1 MKLEIKNPYL
11 FFLGSI
17 PFILF
22 IGFLDKQIMSVS
34 IHDDYYVFS
43 KSDFSVLISY
53 LFGIVG
59 FGYLMM
65 KKYNKKLIK
74 WLIWIH
80 IIVSISGASI
90 LFIVPY
96 LYTQNDLVKPNTILI
111 LTGLA
116 VIFSQLFYLIN
127 IIISIFRKDKSFN

>member
-1 MKLEIKNPYL
+1 MKLEIKNPYWL
-11 FFLGSI
+11 FLSSI
-17 PFILF
+17 PFILL
-22 IGFLDKQIMSVS
+22 IGFMDKQIMSVS
-34 IHDDYYVFS
+34 IHNDYYVFS
-43 KSDFSVLISY
+43 ISDFSVLISY

-65 KKYNKKLIK
+65 KIYNKKLIK
-74 WLIWIH
+74 WLNWMH

-96 LYTQNDLVKPNTILI
+96 LYTENDLVTPNTILI
-111 LTGLA
+111 LTGLV

>member
-1 MKLEIKNPYL
+1 M
-11 FFLGSI
+11 
-17 PFILF
+17 
-22 IGFLDKQIMSVS
+22 DKQIMSVS
-34 IHDDYYVFS
+34 IHNDYYVFS
-43 KSDFSVLISY
+43 ISDFSVLISY

-65 KKYNKKLIK
+65 KIYNKKLIK
-74 WLIWIH
+74 WLNWMH

-96 LYTQNDLVKPNTILI
+96 LYTENDLVTPNTILI
-111 LTGLA
+111 LTGLV